1 MSMQMQKHLHH
12 ATLPA
17 RRRGFLHA
25 CCHVVDDRGKLDP
38 ATGEVAGK
46 GPTLLAE
53 AFRLRAAPVRLVVP
67 STALPAIALRQRGCL
82 HIVITRQTYKSA
94 MEATP
99 RAGSFIC
106 YSAWRTGCDKAV
118 LASPAIAVARD
129 TAHCRVCC
137 RSVRPVTA
145 SSGITHA
152 LGWTC
157 SACGRTGCDDTQRYV
172 CEGASCGRTVCAG
185 CFSGGSSGGSSNNDP
200 SSNIS
205 NNNSSNSDNNNSN
218 SSNST
223 AAGGPAVLRGT
234 AAYVAMGQRADKFAD
249 LLANR
254 LALHVIRR
262 GVARDK
268 HNCAALMGVAS
279 NLRRFAADAVRRG
292 LFIDNPSHATQTSN
306 LLNMAA
312 FQTMSG
318 ELLRKKG
325 SYLFGDPVENKVVR
339 SGKVAG
345 VVATHGTRLKQ
356 HHVGSK
362 AQSSVFYQM
371 YPDASVLVRE
381 IVWLCGGAVS
391 ERASG
396 CVSASSVVK
405 GDRPHRVQSGC
416 VRCGLCSV

>member
-1 MSMQMQKHLHH
+1 MLSCCGRQGQTRPSCWRGRWQG
-12 ATLPA
+12 ANPPGRGLPA
-17 RRRGFLHA
+17 AHSSRAIGSTVH
-25 CCHVVDDRGKLDP
+25 CP
-38 ATGEVAGK
+38 ASK
-46 GPTLLAE
+46 RLA
-53 AFRLRAAPVRLVVP
+53 AAR
-67 STALPAIALRQRGCL
+67 LPAHRHYATNLQVSDGGNAASRQL
-82 HIVITRQTYKSA
+82 HLLQRW
-94 MEATP
+94 
-99 RAGSFIC
+99 RA
-106 YSAWRTGCDKAV
+106 GCDKAV

-129 TAHCRVCC
+129 TAHCLVCC

-145 SSGITHA
+145 SGGITHA

-157 SACGRTGCDDTQRYV
+157 SACGRTGSDDTQRYV
-172 CEGASCGRTVCAG
+172 CEGTSCGRTVCAG
-185 CFSGGSSGGSSNNDP
+185 CFSGGSSG
-200 SSNIS
+200 
-205 NNNSSNSDNNNSN
+205 NNNNNNNSN
-218 SSNST
+218 NSNST

-268 HNCAALMGVAS
+268 HNCAALMGVAI

-292 LFIDNPSHATQTSN
+292 LFIDSPSHATQTTN

-325 SYLFGDPVENKVVR
+325 SYLFGDRVENKVVR

-345 VVATHGTRLKQ
+345 KVATHGTRLKQ

-362 AQSSVFYQM
+362 AQSSAFYQM
-371 YPDASVLVRE
+371 YPDASVLVR
-381 IVWLCGGAVS
+381 
-391 ERASG
+391 
-396 CVSASSVVK
+396 
-405 GDRPHRVQSGC
+405 
-416 VRCGLCSV
+416 

>member
-1 MSMQMQKHLHH
+1 M
-12 ATLPA
+12 
-17 RRRGFLHA
+17 
-25 CCHVVDDRGKLDP
+25 
-38 ATGEVAGK
+38 
-46 GPTLLAE
+46 
-53 AFRLRAAPVRLVVP
+53 
-67 STALPAIALRQRGCL
+67 
-82 HIVITRQTYKSA
+82 
-94 MEATP
+94 
-99 RAGSFIC
+99 
-106 YSAWRTGCDKAV
+106 
-118 LASPAIAVARD
+118 
-129 TAHCRVCC
+129 
-137 RSVRPVTA
+137 
-145 SSGITHA
+145 
-152 LGWTC
+152 
-157 SACGRTGCDDTQRYV
+157 
-172 CEGASCGRTVCAG
+172 
-185 CFSGGSSGGSSNNDP
+185 
-200 SSNIS
+200 
-205 NNNSSNSDNNNSN
+205 
-218 SSNST
+218 
-223 AAGGPAVLRGT
+223 RGT

-268 HNCAALMGVAS
+268 HNCAALMGVAI

-416 VRCGLCSV
+416 VRRGLCSV

>member
-1 MSMQMQKHLHH
+1 MSMQMQQHLHH

-185 CFSGGSSGGSSNNDP
+185 CFSGGSSGNN
-200 SSNIS
+200 NNNN
-205 NNNSSNSDNNNSN
+205 NNNSSNN
-218 SSNST
+218 SNST

-268 HNCAALMGVAS
+268 HNCAFLMGVAI
-279 NLRRFAADAVRRG
+279 NLRRFAADAVRWG

-325 SYLFGDPVENKVVR
+325 SYLFGDRVENKVVR
-339 SGKVAG
+339 TGKVAG
-345 VVATHGTRLKQ
+345 VVATHGTRLK
-356 HHVGSK
+356 
-362 AQSSVFYQM
+362 
-371 YPDASVLVRE
+371 
-381 IVWLCGGAVS
+381 
-391 ERASG
+391 
-396 CVSASSVVK
+396 
-405 GDRPHRVQSGC
+405 
-416 VRCGLCSV
+416 